1 VSVTMLQ
8 CPRCCNPLTVSH
20 CQPPVTSEPSDS
32 AGSCGH
38 HGANKPNIIQY
49 PMYQNCL
56 QPPPPSPAATVAS
69 GDLTSSQLLQ
79 QVQHVRQEGEEILQ
93 QWQHLQIRALQ
104 NQIQNAKIEQM
115 MIQSQLLHVTSN
127 TVSLM
132 SSSTPLSPT
141 AHAQSHV
148 SSPTPPSTLDI
159 EKILHVS
166 RVELS
171 QCGWYYGKLS
181 WHQSSELLADTEE
194 GTFLVR
200 DSQDPRFLYSLS
212 LQRCKEGPTSVRIS
226 FARGKFSLDADDKIR
241 CLMPQFDS
249 IGSLISHYVSLE
261 KEAQQEQVHA
271 CGLDKDSSRP
281 SPNRLIIRQPL
292 YKAPP
297 TLAHSARL
305 AINKRLQNEFSIHNS
320 QEMMKLPP
328 KLLEYLSKYS
338 LSI

>member
-1 VSVTMLQ
+1 MSVTITMLQ
-8 CPRCCNPLTVSH
+8 CPRCSNPLTVSH
-20 CQPPVTSEPSDS
+20 CHQPVTSDS
-32 AGSCGH
+32 APCDH
-38 HGANKPNIIQY
+38 HLSSKPNIIQY

-56 QPPPPSPAATVAS
+56 QPPPPSPASTVAPS
-69 GDLTSSQLLQ
+69 NLLQ

-104 NQIQNAKIEQM
+104 NQLQNAKIEQM
-115 MIQSQLLHVTSN
+115 MIQSQLLTSVTSN
-127 TVSLM
+127 TLMTSL
-132 SSSTPLSPT
+132 STSP
-141 AHAQSHV
+141 HV
-148 SSPTPPSTLDI
+148 SSPSPPSTMDI
-159 EKILHVS
+159 EKILHKS
-166 RVELS
+166 RAELS

-181 WHQSSELLADTEE
+181 WHQSSEMLQDTEE

-212 LQRCKEGPTSVRIS
+212 LQRCKDGPTSVRIS

-241 CLMPQFDS
+241 SLMPQFDS

-261 KEAQQEQVHA
+261 KEAAKTQLHEA
-271 CGLDKDSSRP
+271 SCTYKDPRA

-305 AINKRLQNEFSIHNS
+305 AINKQLQSSPEFSIHNS

-328 KLLEYLSKYS
+328 KMLEYLSKYS